1 MSGHRAFNS
10 VGSTCGCF
18 TCVTWHCADSNRQ
31 TYCVVM
37 MCAEL
42 SVDGTDDVW
51 FINFY
56 SPRCSHCHELAPA
69 VSVSPTQLGVVL
81 TTN

>member
-1 MSGHRAFNS
+1 
-10 VGSTCGCF
+10 
-18 TCVTWHCADSNRQ
+18 
-31 TYCVVM
+31 M

>member
-1 MSGHRAFNS
+1 MDSDRH
-10 VGSTCGCF
+10 VLCF
-18 TCVTWHCADSNRQ
+18 LCDV
-31 TYCVVM
+31 YV
-37 MCAEL
+37 EL

-69 VSVSPTQLGVVL
+69 VSITLAMLHIDVVAC
-81 TTN
+81 